1 MSASGGRVS
10 AVLGPTNTGKTLYA
24 IERMLG
30 HSSGMIG
37 LPLRLLAREVFDKV
51 RAMRGPSMVALVTG
65 EERIVPPQAVY
76 WVCTVEAMPTAS
88 TVDFLA
94 VDEIQL
100 CGDPDRGHIFTD
112 RLLHARG
119 RSETL
124 FLGSDTMRNVIS
136 ELVPDAAFQRRGRL
150 SNLTY
155 TGAKKISRMKART
168 AIVGFSVEDVYA
180 IAELVRRQRG
190 GAAIVMGALSPRTRN
205 AQVEVFQNGD
215 VDFLVATD
223 AIGMGLNLDISHV
236 AFSGLSKFDGRE
248 FRRLATNEL
257 AQIAG
262 RAGRFLKN
270 GTFGVTG
277 DAPPLEPGVA
287 AAIMENRF
295 APVRKLQWRNS
306 DLEFGSIE
314 ALIDS
319 ICEASGNPLLA
330 KAREADD
337 LLALRE
343 IAPAPEVRSRLSGS
357 RDVRLLWDVCQLPDF
372 RKISAFE
379 HSDLLKK
386 VFTFIQDH
394 GFIPDDWLDAQIS
407 RIDKTDGDV
416 DALSRRIAFV
426 RTWTYVAQRRD
437 WVEDFGHWRERT
449 REVEDRLSDALHA
462 VLTRRFIDKRTSVL
476 MGRLKRKE
484 EFLADINE
492 RGEVSVDGQHIGR
505 IEGFRFRQDKGAT
518 PGETETLKQAG
529 RAALGPEFSLRA
541 ARMYKA
547 PNSEFD
553 FSPEGDLTWNGD
565 AVGKLSAGH
574 DVFSPKVAALVSDE
588 AGEDVREKVERRL
601 SAYVEQTVLATCG
614 PLLALRSDEE
624 LAGLGRGFAYRLVEA
639 MGVLRRAEVA
649 DEVKA
654 LDQDARRPLRKHGV
668 RFGQYCVFVPAV
680 LKPAATRMRVV
691 LQSLTSGAAPN
702 ALASGLVTI
711 PVEKDVPAES
721 YLFNGYYPAGSRAI
735 RADMLER
742 LADMLREQD
751 RHNGFE
757 ANADMLSITGLSLEQ
772 FASVM
777 EALGYQAVRGERE
790 RPVRVE
796 SGESGDAPN
805 ASAGLASARVADDPP
820 SDARGD
826 SAAEGRDASAS
837 EGEDDRAD
845 ADAKT
850 DAGIE
855 AEADKKADA
864 EESPRAEESVIAA
877 ETADA
882 GERPGAEGGA
892 DAEEPPNAEESVDV
906 AEKADASE
914 KIAAAEKADVAK
926 SPRAEESVA
935 AAENADAGE
944 SQSAEA
950 SVDAEER
957 SNADE
962 SVDAAEQA
970 DASEKG
976 AADEKA
982 DAAESPSAEE
992 SIAADSAEGADEAAS
1007 PEESA
1012 EHAAGPD
1019 PDSRKEAKPDK
1030 ILYYTFSVR
1039 PRRRPRDAG
1048 GERDRG
1054 RRTGSKSPDGKR
1066 DGGAPNAAGRQSK
1079 PDGQAKRPRR
1089 NQRGRKPSEGRPESR
1104 PKRAGK
1110 GVAAAAPP
1118 PRAKPARKVDP
1129 DSPFAVLEDLKGKL

>member
-30 HSSGMIG
+30 HPSGMIG

-51 RAMRGPSMVALVTG
+51 RAMRGPSTVALVTG
-65 EERIVPPQAVY
+65 EERIVPPKAVY

-306 DLEFGSIE
+306 NLDFGSIE

-330 KAREADD
+330 RAREADD

-386 VFTFIQDH
+386 VFTFIQDR

-484 EFLADINE
+484 EFLADINDQ
-492 RGEVSVDGQHIGR
+492 GEVSVDGQHIGC

-529 RAALGPEFSLRA
+529 RAVLGPEFSLRA

-553 FSPEGDLTWNGD
+553 FSPEGVLTWNGD

-574 DVFSPKVAALVSDE
+574 DTFSPKVAALVSDE
-588 AGEDVREKVERRL
+588 AGDDVREKVERRL

-639 MGVLRRAEVA
+639 MGVLRRTEVA

-668 RFGQYCVFVPAV
+668 RFGQYCVFVPAI

-711 PVEKDVPAES
+711 PVEDDVPAES
-721 YLFNGYYPAGSRAI
+721 YLFNGYYPAGSRAV

-757 ANADMLSITGLSLEQ
+757 ATADMLSITGLSLEQ

-790 RPVRVE
+790 RPVRAEGDEADDAQEGPGLE
-796 SGESGDAPN
+796 STRMKDDAP
-805 ASAGLASARVADDPP
+805 SEP
-820 SDARGD
+820 RGD
-826 SAAEGRDASAS
+826 SAAEADDASATAG
-837 EGEDDRAD
+837 EG
-845 ADAKT
+845 
-850 DAGIE
+850 GV
-855 AEADKKADA
+855 AEADAGAKAEADEKSGA
-864 EESPRAEESVIAA
+864 EESPRAEDSVVAA
-877 ETADA
+877 ENADA
-882 GERPGAEGGA
+882 GESPSAKAGV
-892 DAEEPPNAEESVDV
+892 DIEERPNAEERVDA

-914 KIAAAEKADVAK
+914 KITADEMAKAAE
-926 SPRAEESVA
+926 
-935 AAENADAGE
+935 GL
-944 SQSAEA
+944 
-950 SVDAEER
+950 
-957 SNADE
+957 
-962 SVDAAEQA
+962 
-970 DASEKG
+970 
-976 AADEKA
+976 
-982 DAAESPSAEE
+982 SAEE
-992 SIAADSAEGADEAAS
+992 SIAANDTEGADG
-1007 PEESA
+1007 
-1012 EHAAGPD
+1012 AAGAEETAERAAGSDANLEPED
-1019 PDSRKEAKPDK
+1019 CREAKPNK
-1030 ILYYTFSVR
+1030 IVYYTFSAR
-1039 PRRRPRDAG
+1039 ARRRPRDTS
-1048 GERDRG
+1048 DRS
-1054 RRTGSKSPDGKR
+1054 RRRKTGSTTPDGKR
-1066 DGGAPNAAGRQSK
+1066 DGGVPNAAGRQSK

-1089 NQRGRKPSEGRPESR
+1089 NQRGRKPSEGRSEPQ
-1104 PKRAGK
+1104 PKRVGK
-1110 GVAAAAPP
+1110 GVAADAR
-1118 PRAKPARKVDP
+1118 PRRTKPARKVDP
-1129 DSPFAVLEDLKGKL
+1129 DSPFAVLMDLKGKL

>member
-1 MSASGGRVS
+1 MNASGGRVS

-30 HSSGMIG
+30 HPSGMIG

-51 RAMRGPSMVALVTG
+51 RAMRGPSTVALVTG
-65 EERIVPPQAVY
+65 EERIVPPKAVY

-124 FLGSDTMRNVIS
+124 FLGSDTMRKVIS

-287 AAIMENRF
+287 TAIMENRF

-306 DLEFGSIE
+306 DLDFGSIE

-330 KAREADD
+330 RAREADD

-343 IAPAPEVRSRLSGS
+343 IAPAPEVRSRVSGG

-379 HSDLLKK
+379 HSDLLKR

-394 GFIPDDWLDAQIS
+394 GFIPDDWLDAQIG

-416 DALSRRIAFV
+416 DTLSRRIAFV

-492 RGEVSVDGQHIGR
+492 RGEVSVDGQHIGC

-529 RAALGPEFSLRA
+529 RAVLGPEFSLRA

-553 FSPEGDLTWNGD
+553 FSPEGVLTWNGD
-565 AVGKLSAGH
+565 AVGKLAAGH
-574 DVFSPKVAALVSDE
+574 DIFSPKVAPHVSDE
-588 AGEDVREKVERRL
+588 AGDDVREKVERRL
-601 SAYVEQTVLATCG
+601 AAYVEQTVLATCG

-624 LAGLGRGFAYRLVEA
+624 LAGVGRGFAYRLVEA
-639 MGVLRRAEVA
+639 MGVLRRTEVA

-691 LQSLTSGAAPN
+691 LRSLMSGAAPN

-711 PVEKDVPAES
+711 PVEKDVPPES
-721 YLFNGYYPAGSRAI
+721 YVFNGYYPAGSRAV

-751 RHNGFE
+751 RRNGFE
-757 ANADMLSITGLSLEQ
+757 ATADMLSITGLSLEQ

-777 EALGYQAVRGERE
+777 EALGYRAVRGERE

-796 SGESGDAPN
+796 SDESGGAPDDAASFESVRMAGDAP
-805 ASAGLASARVADDPP
+805 AEPRE
-820 SDARGD
+820 D
-826 SAAEGRDASAS
+826 SAAEVGDASAS
-837 EGEDDRAD
+837 ERDDGHDD
-845 ADAKT
+845 ADAGAT
-850 DAGIE
+850 PDEDATSVE
-855 AEADKKADA
+855 KAEAGEK
-864 EESPRAEESVIAA
+864 
-877 ETADA
+877 TNA
-882 GERPGAEGGA
+882 GEN
-892 DAEEPPNAEESVDV
+892 PNAEESIG
-906 AEKADASE
+906 ATEM
-914 KIAAAEKADVAK
+914 
-926 SPRAEESVA
+926 
-935 AAENADAGE
+935 ADAGE
-944 SQSAEA
+944 SQSADD
-950 SVDAEER
+950 SVGVEESPNAEESADAEEK
-957 SNADE
+957 
-962 SVDAAEQA
+962 A
-970 DASEKG
+970 DASEKV
-976 AADEKA
+976 AANETA
-982 DAAESPSAEE
+982 DAKECPDAEQ
-992 SIAADSAEGADEAAS
+992 SIAASDTEGADDAVG

-1012 EHAAGPD
+1012 EHAVGSDAVPEPD
-1019 PDSRKEAKPDK
+1019 CRREAKPDK
-1030 ILYYTFSVR
+1030 IVYYTFSVR
-1039 PRRRPRDAG
+1039 PRRRPRDAD
-1048 GERDRG
+1048 GERSSG
-1054 RRTGSKSPDGKR
+1054 RKTGSNSPDRKR
-1066 DGGAPNAAGRQSK
+1066 DGGTPNAAERQSK
-1079 PDGQAKRPRR
+1079 PNGQAKRPRR
-1089 NQRGRKPSEGRPESR
+1089 NQRGRKPSEERSDIR
-1104 PKRAGK
+1104 PKRVGK
-1110 GVAAAAPP
+1110 GVAADAQP
-1118 PRAKPARKVDP
+1118 PRAKPARKIDP
-1129 DSPFAVLEDLKGKL
+1129 DSPFAVLMNLKGKL

>member
-30 HSSGMIG
+30 HPSGMIG

-51 RAMRGPSMVALVTG
+51 RAMRGPSTVALVTG
-65 EERIVPPQAVY
+65 EERIVPPKAVY

-306 DLEFGSIE
+306 DLDFGSIE

-330 KAREADD
+330 RAREADD

-386 VFTFIQDH
+386 VFTFIKDY
-394 GFIPDDWLDAQIS
+394 GFIPDDWLDAQIG

-484 EFLADINE
+484 EFLADINDQ
-492 RGEVSVDGQHIGR
+492 GEVSVDGQHIGC

-529 RAALGPEFSLRA
+529 RAVLGPEFSLRA

-553 FSPEGDLTWNGD
+553 FSPEGVLTWNGD
-565 AVGKLSAGH
+565 AVGKLSVGH
-574 DVFSPKVAALVSDE
+574 DIFSPKVAALVSDE
-588 AGEDVREKVERRL
+588 AGDDVREKVERRL

-639 MGVLRRAEVA
+639 MGVLRRTVVA

-691 LQSLTSGAAPN
+691 LQSLMNGAAPN

-721 YLFNGYYPAGSRAI
+721 YLFNGYYPAGSRAV

-751 RHNGFE
+751 RNNGFE
-757 ANADMLSITGLSLEQ
+757 ATADMLSITGLSLEQ

-777 EALGYQAVRGERE
+777 EALGYHAVRGERD
-790 RPVRVE
+790 RPARAESDE
-796 SGESGDAPN
+796 SGGAPDDP
-805 ASAGLASARVADDPP
+805 ASLEPAFVADDASAEP
-820 SDARGD
+820 RGD
-826 SAAEGRDASAS
+826 SAAEVGDASESAG
-837 EGEDDRAD
+837 EGDRAD
-845 ADAKT
+845 ADAKA
-850 DAGIE
+850 DADVK
-855 AEADKKADA
+855 AEADEKTDA
-864 EESPRAEESVIAA
+864 EESPRAEEGVGAA
-877 ETADA
+877 ENADA
-882 GERPGAEGGA
+882 SERSFAEDSVGAAEG
-892 DAEEPPNAEESVDV
+892 PNAEESED
-906 AEKADASE
+906 AAQEADASE
-914 KIAAAEKADVAK
+914 KIAA
-926 SPRAEESVA
+926 
-935 AAENADAGE
+935 
-944 SQSAEA
+944 
-950 SVDAEER
+950 
-957 SNADE
+957 
-962 SVDAAEQA
+962 
-970 DASEKG
+970 
-976 AADEKA
+976 DEKA
-982 DAAESPSAEE
+982 DIAESPDAEQNV
-992 SIAADSAEGADEAAS
+992 AANDAEGADEAAVL
-1007 PEESA
+1007 EDAA
-1012 EHAAGPD
+1012 EPAAGSD
-1019 PDSRKEAKPDK
+1019 AEPDSNREAKPDK
-1030 ILYYTFSVR
+1030 IVYYTFSVR

-1048 GERDRG
+1048 GERGRG
-1054 RRTGSKSPDGKR
+1054 RKTGPKSPDGKR
-1066 DGGAPNAAGRQSK
+1066 NGGTPNAAGRQSK
-1079 PDGQAKRPRR
+1079 PDSRAKRPRR
-1089 NQRGRKPSEGRPESR
+1089 NQRGRKPSEERSERR
-1104 PKRAGK
+1104 PKRVGK
-1110 GVAAAAPP
+1110 GAAADAPP

-1129 DSPFAVLEDLKGKL
+1129 DSPFAVLMDLKGKL